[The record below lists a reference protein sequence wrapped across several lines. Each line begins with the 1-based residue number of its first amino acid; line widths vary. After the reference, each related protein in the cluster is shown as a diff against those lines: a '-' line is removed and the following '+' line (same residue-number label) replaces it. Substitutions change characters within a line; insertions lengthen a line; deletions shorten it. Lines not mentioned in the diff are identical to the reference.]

1 MTTLTWFTEIA
12 TPIGAML
19 LIKTSRGLSHAYLEN
34 LIPTKREPEWTRD
47 ARAFRD
53 ESKQLAEYFAGERTT
68 FDLELDPHG
77 TPFQKRVWRALR
89 DVAYGRTA
97 TYGEIA
103 RTIGRPRA
111 FRAVGATNAKNPIG
125 IIVPCH
131 RIIGSSGALIGYAGG
146 MNRKRWLLD
155 HEHHRGH
162 LRRYTEMMG
171 TPSCAST

>member
-1 MTTLTWFTEIA
+1 MIWFTEIA

-19 LIKTSRGLSHAYLEN
+19 LVKTSRGLTHAYLDN
-34 LIPTKREPEWTRD
+34 LIPTKRDADWTRD
-47 ARAFRD
+47 VRAFAE
-53 ESKQLAEYFAGERTT
+53 ESKQLDEYFDGKRKT
-68 FDLELDPHG
+68 FDLDLDPRG
-77 TPFQKRVWRALR
+77 TPFQLRVWRALR
-89 DVAYGRTA
+89 EVAYGRTA

-103 RTIGRPRA
+103 RAIGRPQA

-131 RIIGSSGALIGYAGG
+131 RIIGSSGALVGYAGG

-155 HEHHRGH
+155 HETRY